1 MGLFLNKEQ
10 SPYQLRRY
18 LVSPSLVRLSDNGKK
33 CDYGRFKSIPDEII
47 IHIANYLDFFY
58 KTILEK
64 VGKRFFSIIRS
75 KYPPIQ
81 YSYTLWSNE
90 EIEDLL
96 KQDSY
101 EFYMK
106 VYKGRN
112 VGPMRYL
119 IARLNKPSPSDSEA
133 DPSQWEF
140 IRLKGET
147 SEYAFEQEWSRAVD
161 ESWEYYLPKCV
172 NLAFLILRNA
182 RGIIDLFIRNLTKLE
197 GLFMEFKSIDLCQT
211 HIILPSSIKTIIL
224 YASEGNDQECHTRL
238 SKRYNYRFELE
249 TLKGT
254 QLALW

>member
-18 LVSPSLVRLSDNGKK
+18 LVSPPLVRLSDNVKK
-33 CDYGRFKSIPDEII
+33 CDYGRFESIPDEII
-47 IHIANYLDFFY
+47 LHIANYLNFFY

-64 VGKRFFSIIRS
+64 VGKRFFSIIRT
-75 KYPPIQ
+75 KCPPIQ
-81 YSYTLWSNE
+81 YSCTLWSNE

-112 VGPMRYL
+112 VGPMRYF
-119 IARLNKPSPSDSEA
+119 IAKMGKPPPSDSEA
-133 DPSQWEF
+133 DPSQWEVMM
-140 IRLKGET
+140 LKVEKNDYDLNRT
-147 SEYAFEQEWSRAVD
+147 WAEYLQR
-161 ESWEYYLPKCV
+161 CV

-182 RGIIDLFIRNLTKLE
+182 RGMINLFIRNLTKLE
-197 GLFMEFKSIDLCQT
+197 GLFMELKLGDLCQPY
-211 HIILPSSIKTIIL
+211 IIPPSSIKTIVL
-224 YASEGNDQECHTRL
+224 YASKGYTRL
-238 SKRYNYRFELE
+238 SRRYNYRFDLE
-249 TLKGT
+249 TLKDT